1 MESSFDPTTPSSDPF
16 APVPSF
22 PQPTSDVQQPNQ
34 NSEVGQTVEPNN
46 VGSEVPAQI
55 PAQAAAQVPAPAAA
69 QAPAQAGT
77 EKVAEIQPQ
86 LRMPTE
92 SVQTMADDPDLRNA
106 KIMII
111 DDEELVIRVVKRFLA
126 ADGYSD
132 FVTLS
137 NPRDAFSVIQ
147 KEHPDIVLLDIMM
160 PHVTGLDLLKMRQYS
175 PEFHHIPFIILSAT
189 SESKVKRDALRLG
202 ATDFLA
208 KPVDSSDLT
217 VRVRNSLV
225 VKRHHDTLA
234 NHAHELERQVKIRTQ
249 QIERSREQIIH
260 CLARAAEY
268 RDNETGAHVIRV
280 GKYTGVIA
288 QELGFSEEYCHQIE
302 LAAQLHDVGKI
313 GIPDSVLLNPGRLNN
328 EEFDVMKTHCSLGV
342 EIMEPLAETETE
354 GNVVRR
360 HAEVGGFIMDGVDD
374 SPMLEL
380 AALIAR
386 THHEKWDG
394 TGYPLGLKGEM
405 IPIEGR
411 ICCVADVYDALCS
424 DRPYKKA
431 FPIEKCL
438 EIMLS
443 ERGTRFDPIVL
454 DAFFRRLEDI
464 ENVRKT
470 YNDEFQRK
478 QMAAHR
484 KISAHR
490 QN

>member
-1 MESSFDPTTPSSDPF
+1 MTFHGAAQPPEQKADLPHRSDSASSQQGAESSRAVSREVEVKNSRLSRRKIESSQF
-16 APVPSF
+16 LS
-22 PQPTSDVQQPNQ
+22 
-34 NSEVGQTVEPNN
+34 
-46 VGSEVPAQI
+46 
-55 PAQAAAQVPAPAAA
+55 
-69 QAPAQAGT
+69 
-77 EKVAEIQPQ
+77 
-86 LRMPTE
+86 
-92 SVQTMADDPDLRNA
+92 DDPAIRQA

-126 ADGYSD
+126 ADGYSN

-137 NPRDAFSVIQ
+137 KPRDAFSVIQ
-147 KEHPDIVLLDIMM
+147 KEKPDVVLLDIMM
-160 PHVTGLDLLKMRQYS
+160 PHVTGLDLLKMRQFS

-189 SESKVKRDALRLG
+189 SESQVKRDALRLG

-208 KPVDSSDLT
+208 KPVDPSDLT

-225 VKRHHDTLA
+225 VKHQHDTLA
-234 NHAHELERQVKIRTQ
+234 NYANELERKVKLRTQ

-268 RDNETGAHVIRV
+268 RDNETGDHVIRV
-280 GKYTGVIA
+280 GKYAGVIA
-288 QELGFSEEYCHQIE
+288 AELGFSDEYCNQIE

-328 EEFDVMKTHCSLGV
+328 EEFEIMKAHCVLGV
-342 EIMEPLAETETE
+342 EIMEPLAEAE
-354 GNVVRR
+354 GRVVRN
-360 HAEVGGFIMDGVDD
+360 HAEVGGFIMDGVD

-394 TGYPLGLKGEM
+394 SGYPTGMKGEM

-411 ICCVADVYDALCS
+411 ITCVADVYDALCS
-424 DRPYKKA
+424 ERPYKKA
-431 FPIEKCL
+431 FTMKKCL

-454 DAFFRRLEDI
+454 DAFFRRLSDVDKI
-464 ENVRKT
+464 RRT
-470 YNDEFQRK
+470 YDDERQRRE
-478 QMAAHR
+478 MAEYKMPA
-484 KISAHR
+484 KK
-490 QN
+490 